1 MLSRLVGENI
11 TLNWKPG
18 NALYPV
24 KLDPSQFDQL
34 LAKLVVNARD
44 AITGVGTI
52 TIETAHASTEDVS
65 MIPECELAP
74 ENCVTLSITDNGS
87 GMDEETRLHIF
98 EPFYTTKAP
107 GGGTGL
113 GLATVYGIVRQNGGF
128 IDVKS
133 RPGEGTTI
141 RVFLPGQS
149 DDAVEHRESR
159 GAGPAEEGTETVL
172 LVEDEVSVLKMTKTM
187 LENLGY
193 SVIAAEAPGKAL
205 QLAREGSI
213 DLLLTDVVMPE
224 MNGRELA
231 ERLTAERPNLKC
243 LFMSGYT
250 ADVMAQ
256 NSMLDPRESLR
267 FIHKPFTVKELAEA
281 VRKAIDNS

>member
-1 MLSRLVGENI
+1 M
-11 TLNWKPG
+11 
-18 NALYPV
+18 
-24 KLDPSQFDQL
+24 
-34 LAKLVVNARD
+34 
-44 AITGVGTI
+44 
-52 TIETAHASTEDVS
+52 
-65 MIPECELAP
+65 
-74 ENCVTLSITDNGS
+74 
-87 GMDEETRLHIF
+87 
-98 EPFYTTKAP
+98 
-107 GGGTGL
+107 
-113 GLATVYGIVRQNGGF
+113 
-128 IDVKS
+128 
-133 RPGEGTTI
+133 
-141 RVFLPGQS
+141 
-149 DDAVEHRESR
+149 EHRESR